1 MLAVNSIQSV
11 LMLLGQRVKIARLQ
25 QNFTQAALA
34 QRCGVAYSTLRK
46 IESSGVGAIADYA
59 AILWALGQLGDLAD
73 WAHAGQFGQYG
84 SLPATVVD
92 MPLRKRAGQRG
103 KQSPVAGQYVAAAS
117 AQAAQTASPTAV
129 PIAVPAASPAAVVRK
144 SEVLGLDFP
153 YDWSNAHITDAALIG
168 KVLDR
173 ARFMDVSKIFAHFG
187 AGRVEQVAQDFE
199 IDLHAGALG
208 ALMPGIAQGELRVS
222 NP

>member
-1 MLAVNSIQSV
+1 MLAINSSQTV
-11 LMLLGQRVKIARLQ
+11 LALLGQRIKTARLK
-25 QNFTQAALA
+25 QNLTQVALA

-46 IESSGVGAIADYA
+46 IESSGLGAMADYA

-73 WAHAGQFGQYG
+73 WAQAGQFGQDG
-84 SLPATVVD
+84 SLSPTAKAA
-92 MPLRKRAGQRG
+92 PLRKRAGLGG
-103 KQSPVAGQYVAAAS
+103 KKKSVAGSYE
-117 AQAAQTASPTAV
+117 AV
-129 PIAVPAASPAAVVRK
+129 VSAASPAAVVRK

-173 ARFMDVSKIFAHFG
+173 ARFMDVSKIFAHYG